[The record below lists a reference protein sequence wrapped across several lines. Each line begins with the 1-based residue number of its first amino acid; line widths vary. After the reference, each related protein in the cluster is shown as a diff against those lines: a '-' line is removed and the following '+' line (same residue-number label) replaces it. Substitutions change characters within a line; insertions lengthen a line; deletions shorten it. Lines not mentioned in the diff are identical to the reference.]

1 MSYAEQEILNPLV
14 TALYDEE
21 TKEEVLSKD
30 PQMNL
35 ADTILLIEAREAGK
49 DLQESCL
56 KTLQQITKF
65 IKPLYQQRMPL
76 RTAP

>member
-21 TKEEVLSKD
+21 TKEDVLSKD

-65 IKPLYQQRMPL
+65 IQPLYQKIMPL